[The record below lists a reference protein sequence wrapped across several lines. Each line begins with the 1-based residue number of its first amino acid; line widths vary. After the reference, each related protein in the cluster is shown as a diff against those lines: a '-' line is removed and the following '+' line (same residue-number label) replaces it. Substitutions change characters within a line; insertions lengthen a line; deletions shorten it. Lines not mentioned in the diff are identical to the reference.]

1 MRGTAEFRAERKAEL
16 AVARQAVIDTYRD
29 AMSGPEAHEAW
40 ESARFVLRC
49 HTVNYRAAEDAERAS
64 QAPDAWRDLDA
75 TDACSW
81 CGHRELQHRHPAD
94 VDRPGACEAM
104 MTGGTAKV
112 PAARCGCTGYDGPST
127 DGYAVPGAT
136 PDY

>member
-1 MRGTAEFRAERKAEL
+1 MTGTEEARAEIDR
-16 AVARQAVIDTYRD
+16 ARQAVIDTYRD
-29 AMSGPEAHEAW
+29 AMSGPEAHAEW
-40 ESARFVLRC
+40 ESARFVLHCRI
-49 HTVNYRAAEDAERAS
+49 VNYRASEDAQRAS

-94 VDRPGACEAM
+94 VDRPGACEAS
-104 MTGGTAKV
+104 MTGTV
-112 PAARCGCTGYDGPST
+112 MVNSCTPVRCGCTGYDGPST
-127 DGYAVPGAT
+127 EGYDVPGAT